1 MKPQVSVEYF
11 RFEQDFMED
20 NIRCIP
26 MIVRFKLDACGIKLK
41 LKEWSK
47 MTVEER
53 EQLAVLPIDS
63 EMALAI
69 YRTYVKEIIHKHTGE
84 DATPLRVDSFN
95 NRWQLLHHLPEELTE
110 KLEATNMSISLEQ
123 WRNLSSLQ
131 RFALIKLT
139 RPGHENKNF
148 PRAMREFGLA

>member
-1 MKPQVSVEYF
+1 
-11 RFEQDFMED
+11 MED

-47 MTVEER
+47 MTIAER
-53 EQLAVLPIDS
+53 EQLAALPIDS
-63 EMALAI
+63 ELALDVYRI
-69 YRTYVKEIIHKHTGE
+69 YLKEIIYNHTGE
-84 DATPLRVDSFN
+84 GPTLLQVDNVN
-95 NRWQLLHHLPEELTE
+95 NRWSFHHLPEELTE
-110 KLEATNMSISLEQ
+110 KLEATNMSISLDQ
-123 WRNLSSLQ
+123 WKNLSTLQ
-131 RFALIKLT
+131 RFALLKLT